1 MNDQETLKRKRLTR
15 IITAVLT
22 LCLLVTPYSALAE
35 SIPAQDM
42 AGQNIVLDEDA
53 LDGPPPQLLN
63 DPDLANIEPG
73 DLDGTFTAKDILWAK
88 EDEYV
93 FPNLG
98 LKFKLDK
105 KILKGIDKQDYALID
120 DMAFDDHADGA
131 IEYKYVMMTFSKM
144 TQKQAQEE
152 IQKIG
157 MGFQDW
163 LKSLDRFATLGLF
176 KASLTDK
183 ELNEI
188 TGLKDHKELAT
199 TQDGQYRYILSTDS
213 KNHKKEAKLMAK
225 TEFDIEPIEALRADC
240 DPWAKV
246 ARSFEETGMI
256 APLTC
261 KTLDGKDFTEKD
273 FAKAKLTLVNIMGTG
288 CTACVKEMP
297 DLEKFYQEM
306 KDKGVQVITV
316 VADLAEGAADDKAQ
330 ADLYKKAK
338 RIQEKT
344 GVTYPML
351 IPDANRLYGLLD
363 DIIAF
368 PVTFFVDQEGQVVS
382 DEYSGS
388 KTLAEW
394 KEIAEKV
401 LADVPSEEK

>member
-1 MNDQETLKRKRLTR
+1 MNNKHSWTRKKLKKIAT
-15 IITAVLT
+15 TALT
-22 LCLLVTPYSALAE
+22 LCLLATPYSALAE
-35 SIPAQDM
+35 SIPAPDM
-42 AGQNIVLDEDA
+42 AGQNVVLDEDS

-120 DMAFDDHADGA
+120 DMGFDDHADGA

-144 TQKQAQEE
+144 TKEQAEE
-152 IQKIG
+152 DIQKIG
-157 MGFQDW
+157 MDFQDW

-176 KASLTDK
+176 KAGLTDK

-199 TQDGQYRYILSTDS
+199 TQDGKYRYILSTDQ
-213 KNHKKEAKLMAK
+213 KNHKKEAELMAK
-225 TEFDIEPIEALRADC
+225 TEFNLEPIEELRADC
-240 DPWAKV
+240 DPWAKEL
-246 ARSFEETGMI
+246 RSFEETGMI
-256 APLTC
+256 APLNC
-261 KTLDGKDFTEKD
+261 KTLDGEDYTEKD
-273 FAKAKLTLVNIMGTG
+273 LAKAKLTLVNIMGTG

-306 KDKGVQVITV
+306 KDKGVQVITL
-316 VADLAEGAADDKAQ
+316 VADLSEGAAEDKAQ

-351 IPDANRLYGLLD
+351 VPDANRLYGLLD

-382 DEYSGS
+382 DHYSGS
-388 KTLAEW
+388 KTLDEW
-394 KEIAEKV
+394 KKIAEKV
-401 LADVPSEEK
+401 LADVSSEEK